1 MDKRLLTEQDG
12 YELLNSYGIK
22 VPLYRFVT
30 THEEAAE
37 AAHAIGFPVV
47 IKVVSAQIIHKTDA
61 GGVVLHIS
69 CLDALF
75 EALKGIDAK
84 VIAYDPG
91 AVISGY
97 LIEQEANPGTELLI
111 GGRTD
116 PAFGKVL
123 TVGMGGILVELLH
136 DFSMRVLPVD
146 TPEFRKMIREMTG
159 YRLISGYRG
168 HRPLDEEALV
178 DTIEKVARLFLE
190 EHRVIEFD
198 INPLIL
204 WEQGAC
210 AVDSRVFV
218 KTTPEEPSAP
228 VQILPPV
235 PDLLHPSSIAVV
247 GASRTPGKVGY
258 AVFRNL
264 LNFQGELYPVN
275 PHADDI
281 LGKKVFP
288 SISAIPGPVEMVVIA
303 TPAEFVPGIV
313 KEAGEKGAKSAV
325 ILTAGFKETGE
336 AGRLLEEELL
346 MVARETGIRIVGPNC
361 LGVIIPPLDLNA
373 TFDVQSPL
381 SGQIGFISQS
391 GAIITTVLDWSIT
404 RRIGF
409 SSVISV
415 GNQTDMG
422 FLEYLQVLDQ
432 DPHTYAVI
440 LYVEEIRDGQAFL
453 QYAESMRGRKPVI
466 ALKSGSSVRGREAAS
481 SHTGSLAGSYETYL
495 AAFRQS
501 GVIPA
506 YSLAEAFDVARLV
519 VSEGYPKGRRTIIL
533 TNAGGFGVLASD
545 YAEINKMEMINLP
558 EAVVEELS
566 KILPESWSHKN
577 PVDLLGDS
585 NASRFAKVFDV
596 MIKYQQIWDIAVIIT
611 APVAMMDPKNLAH
624 EMIRLSRFTHSMV
637 VGCLLGGDSMK
648 SAIDML
654 GEAHIPNYQDLQDAF
669 RTVGAILESCNLNE
683 SSELSGKENK

>member
-1 MDKRLLTEQDG
+1 MERRLLTEKDG
-12 YELLNSYGIK
+12 YELLNTYHIPIPK
-22 VPLYRFVT
+22 YRYVT
-30 THEEAAE
+30 THEEAVVTAE
-37 AAHAIGFPVV
+37 AIGYPVV
-47 IKVVSAQIIHKTDA
+47 VKVVSEHIIHKTDA

-69 CLDALF
+69 CSDALY
-75 EALKGIDAK
+75 EALREIDK
-84 VIAYDPG
+84 QVVTFDPK
-91 AVISGY
+91 AIISGY
-97 LIEQEANPGTELLI
+97 LIEQEVKPGTELLI
-111 GGRTD
+111 GGKTD
-116 PAFGKVL
+116 PAFGKIL

-136 DFSMRVLPVD
+136 DFSMRVLPID
-146 TPEFRKMIREMTG
+146 QSEIRRMVHEMTG

-168 HRPLDEEALV
+168 HKPLDENVLLEI
-178 DTIEKVARLFLE
+178 IEKIARLFLE
-190 EHRVIEFD
+190 DERIIEFD

-210 AVDSRVFV
+210 AVDARIFIKEGPVEQPIV
-218 KTTPEEPSAP
+218 KS
-228 VQILPPV
+228 ILPPV

-247 GASRTPGKVGY
+247 GASTTPGKVGY

-275 PHADDI
+275 PHAEDI
-281 LGKKVFP
+281 LGKKVYP
-288 SISAIPGPVEMVVIA
+288 TITSIPGPVEMVVIA
-303 TPAEFVPGIV
+303 TPAESVPGIV

-325 ILTAGFKETGE
+325 ILTAGFRETGN
-336 AGRLLEEELL
+336 AGKELEDNLLA
-346 MVARETGIRIVGPNC
+346 VARETGIRIVGPNC
-361 LGVIIPPLDLNA
+361 LGIIIPPLDLNA

-391 GAIITTVLDWSIT
+391 GAIITTVLDWSIS

-432 DPHTYAVI
+432 DPRTYAII

-466 ALKSGSSVRGREAAS
+466 ALKSGSSIKGREAAS

-495 AAFRQS
+495 AAFKQS
-501 GVIPA
+501 GIIPA
-506 YSLAEAFDVARLV
+506 YSLAEAFDIAQLV
-519 VSEGYPKGRRTIIL
+519 VSEGYPKGKRTIIL
-533 TNAGGFGVLASD
+533 TNAGGFGVLAAD
-545 YAEINKMEMINLP
+545 YAEKNRMNIINLP
-558 EAVVEELS
+558 DIVIDELN
-566 KILPESWSHKN
+566 KILPDSWSHKN

-585 NASRFAKVFDV
+585 NASRFARVFDV
-596 MIKYQQIWDIAVIIT
+596 MIKYQQLWDIAVVIT

-648 SAIDML
+648 SAVDML

-669 RTVGAILESCNLNE
+669 LTVGAILESCNLNG
-683 SSELSGKENK
+683 SSEE

>member
-1 MDKRLLTEQDG
+1 MDRRLLTEKDG
-12 YELLNSYGIK
+12 YELLTRYGIP
-22 VPLYRFVT
+22 VPAYRFVT
-30 THEEAAE
+30 THEEAAV
-37 AAHAIGFPVV
+37 AAEDIGFPVV
-47 IKVVSAQIIHKTDA
+47 VKVVSEQIIHKTDA
-61 GGVVLHIS
+61 GGVVLHIIGP
-69 CLDALF
+69 
-75 EALKGIDAK
+75 EALVEALLEIDQK
-84 VIAYDPG
+84 VAAYDSQ
-91 AVISGY
+91 AVIVGY
-97 LIEQEANPGTELLI
+97 LVEQEMKSGTELLI
-111 GGRTD
+111 GGKTD
-116 PAFGKVL
+116 SAFGKVL
-123 TVGMGGILVELLH
+123 TVGMGGIFVELLH

-146 TPEFRKMIREMTG
+146 TTEYKTMIHEMAG

-168 HRPLDEEALV
+168 HKPLDEQALL
-178 DTIEKVARLFLE
+178 DILEKVGRLFLE
-190 EHRVIEFD
+190 DERIIEFD
-198 INPLIL
+198 INPLVL
-204 WEQGAC
+204 WEDGSC
-210 AVDSRVFV
+210 AVDARIFI
-218 KTTPEEPSAP
+218 KTAPEKPLVAP
-228 VQILPPV
+228 QILPPV

-275 PHADDI
+275 PNTGDI
-281 LGKKVFP
+281 LGKKVYPTISSIP
-288 SISAIPGPVEMVVIA
+288 SPVEMVVIA
-303 TPAEFVPGIV
+303 TPAVAVPGIV
-313 KEAGEKGAKSAV
+313 KEAGEKGVKSAV
-325 ILTAGFKETGE
+325 ILTAGFKETGD
-336 AGRLLEEELL
+336 AGRELEEELL
-346 MVARETGIRIVGPNC
+346 RVARETGIRIVGPNC
-361 LGVIIPPLDLNA
+361 LGIIIPPLDLNA

-381 SGQIGFISQS
+381 SGHIGFISQS
-391 GAIITTVLDWSIT
+391 GAIITTVLDWSIS

-440 LYVEEIRDGQAFL
+440 LYVEEIRDGHAFL
-453 QYAESMRGRKPVI
+453 TYAKNMRGRKPVI

-481 SHTGSLAGSYETYL
+481 SHTGSLAGSYETYI
-495 AAFRQS
+495 AAFKQS

-545 YAEINKMEMINLP
+545 YAETSAMEMITLP
-558 EAVVEELS
+558 EQVIEELNS
-566 KILPESWSHKN
+566 ILPDSWSHKN

-585 NASRFAKVFDV
+585 NASRFARAFDV
-596 MIKYQQIWDIAVIIT
+596 MIKYQHLWDIAVVIT

-669 RTVGAILESCNLNE
+669 RTVGAILESCNLD
-683 SSELSGKENK
+683 SPIKPSP

>member
-1 MDKRLLTEQDG
+1 MDRRLLTEKDG
-12 YELLNSYGIK
+12 YELLTRYGIP
-22 VPLYRFVT
+22 VPAYRFVT
-30 THEEAAE
+30 SHEEAAV
-37 AAHAIGFPVV
+37 AAEGIGFPVV
-47 IKVVSAQIIHKTDA
+47 VKVVSEQIVHKTDA

-69 CLDALF
+69 CLEALQDAL
-75 EALKGIDAK
+75 LGIDQK
-84 VIAYDPG
+84 VAAYDPS

-97 LIEQEANPGTELLI
+97 LIEQEMKPGTEFLI
-111 GGRTD
+111 GGKTD

-136 DFSMRVLPVD
+136 DFSMRVLPVETD
-146 TPEFRKMIREMTG
+146 EYRRMIREMTG

-168 HRPLDEEALV
+168 HRPLDEQALL
-178 DTIEKVARLFLE
+178 DTVEKIGRLFLE
-190 EHRVIEFD
+190 EESIIEFD

-204 WEQGAC
+204 WEDGAC
-210 AVDSRVFV
+210 AVDARIFT
-218 KTTPEEPSAP
+218 KTAPIEPKTAL
-228 VQILPPV
+228 QILPPV

-275 PHADDI
+275 PNAEDI
-281 LGKKVFP
+281 LGKKVYP
-288 SISAIPGPVEMVVIA
+288 TISSIPGPVEMVVIA
-303 TPAEFVPGIV
+303 TPAEYVPGIV
-313 KEAGEKGAKSAV
+313 KEAGEKGVKSAV
-325 ILTAGFKETGE
+325 ILTAGFKETGD
-336 AGRLLEEELL
+336 AGRILEDELL
-346 MVARETGIRIVGPNC
+346 KVARETGIRIVGPNC
-361 LGVIIPPLDLNA
+361 LGIIIPPLDLNA

-391 GAIITTVLDWSIT
+391 GAIITTVLDWSIS

-440 LYVEEIRDGQAFL
+440 LYVEEIRDGQAFM

-481 SHTGSLAGSYETYL
+481 SHTGSLAGSYETYI
-495 AAFRQS
+495 AAFKQS
-501 GVIPA
+501 GVIPS

-545 YAEINKMEMINLP
+545 YAEKSGMEMINLP
-558 EAVVEELS
+558 EQVVEELN

-585 NASRFAKVFDV
+585 NASRFARVFDV
-596 MIKYQQIWDIAVIIT
+596 MIKYQQLWDIAVVIT

-669 RTVGAILESCNLNE
+669 RTVGAILESCNLDDMKDP
-683 SSELSGKENK
+683 SI

>member
-1 MDKRLLTEQDG
+1 MNRQLLAEHDG
-12 YELLNSYGIK
+12 YELLASHGIA
-22 VPLYRFVT
+22 VPAYRFVT
-30 THEEAAE
+30 THEQAAVAAE
-37 AAHAIGFPVV
+37 AIGFPVV
-47 IKVVSAQIIHKTDA
+47 VKVVSGQVVHKSDA
-61 GGVVLHIS
+61 GGVVLHLS
-69 CLDALF
+69 CHDALA
-75 EALKGIDAK
+75 EALDQIDSRVK
-84 VIAYDPG
+84 AYDPQ

-97 LIEQEANPGTELLI
+97 LIEQEVRPGTELLI

-136 DFSMRVLPVD
+136 DFSMRVLPVSTD
-146 TPEFRKMIREMTG
+146 EFRTMIREMTG
-159 YRLISGYRG
+159 YRLIAGYRG
-168 HRPLDEEALV
+168 HRPLDEEALLS
-178 DTIEKVARLFLE
+178 TIEKVASMFMNDPRI
-190 EHRVIEFD
+190 IEFD

-204 WEQGAC
+204 WEEGLC
-210 AVDSRVFV
+210 AVDARIYVHAG
-218 KTTPEEPSAP
+218 PLDEEVQPP
-228 VQILPPV
+228 VLSPV
-235 PDLLHPSSIAVV
+235 PDILHPNSIAVV
-247 GASRTPGKVGY
+247 GASHTPGKVGY

-264 LNFQGELYPVN
+264 LNFQGDLYPVN
-275 PHADDI
+275 PNADDI

-288 SISAIPGPVEMVVIA
+288 SISAIPGQVEMVVIA
-303 TPAEFVPGIV
+303 TPAATVPAIV
-313 KEAGEKGAKSAV
+313 KEAGEKGVKSAV
-325 ILTAGFKETGE
+325 ILTAGFRETGE
-336 AGRLLEEELL
+336 NGKKLEDDLLSL
-346 MVARETGIRIVGPNC
+346 ARETGIRIVGPNC
-361 LGVIIPPLDLNA
+361 LGIIIPPLDLNA

-381 SGQIGFISQS
+381 SGHIGFISQS
-391 GAIITTVLDWSIT
+391 GAIITTVLDWSIS

-432 DPHTYAVI
+432 DPQTYAVI
-440 LYVEEIRDGQAFL
+440 LYVEEIRDGKAFL
-453 QYAESMRGRKPVI
+453 EYAEGMRGRKPVI

-481 SHTGSLAGSYETYL
+481 SHTGSLAGSYETYI
-495 AAFRQS
+495 AAFKQA

-506 YSLAEAFDVARLV
+506 YSLEEAFDVARLV
-519 VSEGYPKGRRTIIL
+519 VSEGYPKGKRTIIL

-545 YAEINKMEMINLP
+545 YAEINGLEMINIPDEVIEDLN
-558 EAVVEELS
+558 

-585 NASRFAKVFDV
+585 NASRFARVFDV
-596 MIKYQQIWDIAVIIT
+596 MIKHQNLWDIAVVIT

-654 GEAHIPNYQDLQDAF
+654 GEAHIPSYQDLQDAF
-669 RTVGAILESCNLNE
+669 RTVGAILQSTNLN
-683 SSELSGKENK
+683 GKTE

>member
-1 MDKRLLTEQDG
+1 MDRRLITEKDG
-12 YELLNSYGIK
+12 YELLTRYGIP
-22 VPLYRFVT
+22 VPAYRFVT
-30 THEEAAE
+30 THEEAAV
-37 AAHAIGFPVV
+37 AAESIGFPVV
-47 IKVVSAQIIHKTDA
+47 VKVVSEQIVHKTDA

-69 CLDALF
+69 CP
-75 EALKGIDAK
+75 EALQEALLGIDQK
-84 VIAYDPG
+84 VAAYDSL

-97 LIEQEANPGTELLI
+97 LIEQEMKPGTELLI
-111 GGRTD
+111 GGKTD

-146 TPEFRKMIREMTG
+146 TVEYRRMIHEMTG

-168 HRPLDEEALV
+168 HRPLDEQALLDIV
-178 DTIEKVARLFLE
+178 EKVGRLFLE
-190 EHRVIEFD
+190 DERIIEFD

-204 WEQGAC
+204 WEDGAC
-210 AVDSRVFV
+210 AVDARFFI
-218 KTTPEEPSAP
+218 KTAP
-228 VQILPPV
+228 VEPRTAAQILPPV

-275 PHADDI
+275 PSAEDI
-281 LGKKVFP
+281 LGKKVYP
-288 SISAIPGPVEMVVIA
+288 TISSIPGPVEMVVIA
-303 TPAEFVPGIV
+303 TPAEYVPGIV
-313 KEAGEKGAKSAV
+313 KESGEKGVKSAV

-336 AGRLLEEELL
+336 AGRILEDELL
-346 MVARETGIRIVGPNC
+346 KVARETGIRIVGPNC
-361 LGVIIPPLDLNA
+361 LGIIIPPLDLNA

-391 GAIITTVLDWSIT
+391 GAIITTVLDWSIS

-481 SHTGSLAGSYETYL
+481 SHTGSLAGSYETYI
-495 AAFRQS
+495 AAFKQS

-545 YAEINKMEMINLP
+545 YADKSGMEMINLP
-558 EAVVEELS
+558 EQVVEELN
-566 KILPESWSHKN
+566 KILPDLWSHKN

-585 NASRFAKVFDV
+585 NASRFARVFDV
-596 MIKYQQIWDIAVIIT
+596 MIKYQQLWDIAVVIT

-669 RTVGAILESCNLNE
+669 RTVGAILESCNLDDMKE
-683 SSELSGKENK
+683 SSP

>member
-1 MDKRLLTEQDG
+1 MDRRLLTEKDG
-12 YELLNSYGIK
+12 YELLTRYGIP
-22 VPLYRFVT
+22 VPAYRFVT
-30 THEEAAE
+30 THEEAAV
-37 AAHAIGFPVV
+37 AAEEIGFPVV
-47 IKVVSAQIIHKTDA
+47 VKVVSEQIIHKTDA
-61 GGVVLHIS
+61 GGVVLHLTS
-69 CLDALF
+69 SDDVRQAL
-75 EALKGIDAK
+75 LGIEQS
-84 VIAYDPG
+84 VNSYDSQ

-97 LIEQEANPGTELLI
+97 LIEQEMKPGTELLI
-111 GGRTD
+111 GGKTD

-123 TVGMGGILVELLH
+123 TVGMGGIFVELLH
-136 DFSMRVLPVD
+136 DFSMRVLPID
-146 TPEFRKMIREMTG
+146 ISEYRAMIHEMAG

-168 HRPLDEEALV
+168 HKPLDEQALM
-178 DTIEKVARLFLE
+178 DILEKIGRLFLE
-190 EHRVIEFD
+190 DERLIEFD
-198 INPLIL
+198 INPLVL
-204 WEQGAC
+204 WEEGVC
-210 AVDSRVFV
+210 AVDARIFI
-218 KTTPEEPSAP
+218 KTLSEKNQFTS
-228 VQILPPV
+228 QILPPV

-275 PHADDI
+275 PNTGDI
-281 LGKKVFP
+281 LGKKVYP
-288 SISAIPGPVEMVVIA
+288 TISSIPNPVEMVVIA
-303 TPAEFVPGIV
+303 TPAVTVPDIV
-313 KEAGEKGAKSAV
+313 KEAGEKGIKSAV
-325 ILTAGFKETGE
+325 ILTAGFKETGDS
-336 AGRLLEEELL
+336 GRELEENLL
-346 MVARETGIRIVGPNC
+346 KVARETGIRIVGPNC
-361 LGVIIPPLDLNA
+361 LGIIIPPLDLNA

-381 SGQIGFISQS
+381 SGHIGFISQS
-391 GAIITTVLDWSIT
+391 GAIITTVLDWSIS

-440 LYVEEIRDGQAFL
+440 LYVEEIRDGPEFL
-453 QYAESMRGRKPVI
+453 TYAKSMRGRKPVI

-481 SHTGSLAGSYETYL
+481 SHTGSLAGSYETYI
-495 AAFRQS
+495 AAFKQS

-519 VSEGYPKGRRTIIL
+519 VSEGYPKGRRTLIL
-533 TNAGGFGVLASD
+533 TNAGGFGVLAAD
-545 YAEINKMEMINLP
+545 YAESSAMEMITLP
-558 EAVVEELS
+558 DQVIEELNS
-566 KILPESWSHKN
+566 ILPDSWSHKN

-585 NASRFAKVFDV
+585 NASRFARVFDV
-596 MIKYQQIWDIAVIIT
+596 MIKYQHLWDIAVVIT

-624 EMIRLSRFTHSMV
+624 EMIRLSRFTHNMV

-669 RTVGAILESCNLNE
+669 RTVGAILESCNLDN
-683 SSELSGKENK
+683 SIKPSP